1 MKEKQTQELLNILK
15 DTSSINSLEAIMEF
29 KENAFSDTT
38 FSEYFLSITDNNIDR
53 AEYIKKANM
62 HRTYG
67 YQILNGQKMPGRDK
81 VIALCLAAEISLDEV
96 QHCLR
101 YANQPQLYARNRRDA
116 ILIYAI
122 NNKISVID
130 TNSILLDFKEDILN

>member
-1 MKEKQTQELLNILK
+1 MKEKQTQELLNVLK
-15 DTSSINSLEAIMEF
+15 DTSSIASLEAIMDY
-29 KENAFSDTT
+29 KEDSFLDMT
-38 FSEYFLSITDNNIDR
+38 FAEYFQSITPSTIDR

-81 VIALCLAAEISLDEV
+81 VLALCLAAELTLDEV

-116 ILIYAI
+116 IIIYAI
-122 NNKISVID
+122 NNKLSVQD
-130 TNSILLDFKEDILN
+130 TNSVLSDFQEEILN

>member
-1 MKEKQTQELLNILK
+1 MKEKQTQELLNVLK
-15 DTSSINSLEAIMEF
+15 DTSSIASLEAIMEY
-29 KENAFSDTT
+29 KEDSFMDMT
-38 FSEYFLSITDNNIDR
+38 FAEYFQSITPSTTDR

-81 VIALCLAAEISLDEV
+81 VLALCLAAEINLDET

-116 ILIYAI
+116 IIIYAI
-122 NNKISVID
+122 NNKLSVQD
-130 TNSILLDFKEDILN
+130 TNSILLDFQEQTLN